1 MLVSCIKYL
10 FFFNVLV
17 NHTEESHSNV
27 SFRPNRTQRLSATDD
42 TGTSYISNNVNV
54 SGGVRVRTRR
64 NNNHNPASP
73 SGNVSPAN
81 GLSPNSGVRR
91 LQNDSRHQSLPAIVN
106 DSTVSPAVGMCN
118 FFYAYI
124 NSFYS
129 FIFYLFF
136 CLD

>member
-1 MLVSCIKYL
+1 MLDPCRNWSFHL
-10 FFFNVLV
+10 FDIIV

-27 SFRPNRTQRLSATDD
+27 SFRPNRSQRLSTTDD
-42 TGTSYISNNVNV
+42 PGTSYISNNV

-64 NNNHNPASP
+64 SNNHNPASP

-106 DSTVSPAVGMCN
+106 DSTVSPAVGMN
-118 FFYAYI
+118 ITFFL
-124 NSFYS
+124 SFYH
-129 FIFYLFF
+129 
-136 CLD
+136 

>member
-1 MLVSCIKYL
+1 MLDPCRNWSFRL
-10 FFFNVLV
+10 FDIIV

-27 SFRPNRTQRLSATDD
+27 SFRPNRSQRLSTTDD
-42 TGTSYISNNVNV
+42 PGTSYISNNV

-64 NNNHNPASP
+64 SNNHNPASP

-106 DSTVSPAVGMCN
+106 DSTVSPAVGMN
-118 FFYAYI
+118 ITFFI
-124 NSFYS
+124 LLSLI
-129 FIFYLFF
+129 FIRLYMSTFF
-136 CLD
+136 FR

>member
-1 MLVSCIKYL
+1 M
-10 FFFNVLV
+10 FFFYVSV

-27 SFRPNRTQRLSATDD
+27 SFRPNRSQRLSATDD
-42 TGTSYISNNVNV
+42 PGTSYISNNV

-64 NNNHNPASP
+64 SNNHNPASP

-106 DSTVSPAVGMCN
+106 DSTVSPAVGMN
-118 FFYAYI
+118 TVYFPFIKYA
-124 NSFYS
+124 
-129 FIFYLFF
+129 FICSLM
-136 CLD
+136 

>member
-1 MLVSCIKYL
+1 MYIIVKSFDCQI
-10 FFFNVLV
+10 FNISV

-27 SFRPNRTQRLSATDD
+27 SYRPNRSQRLSATDD
-42 TGTSYISNNVNV
+42 PGTSYIPNNV
-54 SGGVRVRTRR
+54 SGGVRIRTRR

-106 DSTVSPAVGMCN
+106 DSTISPAVGK
-118 FFYAYI
+118 
-124 NSFYS
+124 
-129 FIFYLFF
+129 IFLI
-136 CLD
+136 